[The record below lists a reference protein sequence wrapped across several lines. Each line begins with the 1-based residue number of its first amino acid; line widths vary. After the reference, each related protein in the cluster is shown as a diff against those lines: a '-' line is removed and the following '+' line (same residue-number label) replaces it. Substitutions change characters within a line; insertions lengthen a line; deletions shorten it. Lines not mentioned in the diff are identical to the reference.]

1 MGDMEGREHLP
12 WTERGEQWWDVGWRA
27 FACSLLGRVWVAWG
41 QEQHLCEGGDKCE
54 QAEQMALDR
63 PGVLVTAEYCQ
74 AETALPA
81 GWWWWGERLPLRWA
95 PTSCE
100 RLTSTQLQ
108 ED

>member
-63 PGVLVTAEYCQ
+63 PGVLVTAEY
-74 AETALPA
+74 
-81 GWWWWGERLPLRWA
+81 
-95 PTSCE
+95 
-100 RLTSTQLQ
+100 
-108 ED
+108 